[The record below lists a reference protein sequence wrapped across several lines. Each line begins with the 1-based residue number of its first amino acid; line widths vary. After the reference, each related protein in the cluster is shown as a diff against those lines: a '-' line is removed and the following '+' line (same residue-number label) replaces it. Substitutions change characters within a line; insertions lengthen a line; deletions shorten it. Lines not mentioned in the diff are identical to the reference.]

1 MTLNRKYVRQKSER
15 DREAEREMYRNPHGP
30 HLVTPGPAAPAHVLE
45 DRARRVLA
53 VKSLTAEICGDPAP
67 GQSALD
73 KKRAAQ
79 CSATSTQAGSAT
91 IARTFA
97 LSQSGNALTNA

>member
-1 MTLNRKYVRQKSER
+1 MSWRYYNF
-15 DREAEREMYRNPHGP
+15 ACPCG
-30 HLVTPGPAAPAHVLE
+30 HVYE
-45 DRARRVLA
+45 DMVNGEHHRTDPCPKCAGTTA